1 MTYSAHISI
10 LTWQSFVKHTRLYI
24 IAEKIKK
31 KWQSVVTYGA
41 HQGPDGHT
49 SLITGDGESSLD
61 CRLFARLRQHD
72 TYTCIC
78 ICICHHW
85 IADYSLAYTISSLLY
100 IHLSMLAGA
109 TFSDLLDIIH
119 STYPTVSGIT
129 KIFDGKYNLLDTAMI
144 KVQSN
149 LGFLSNFF
157 SLISQLAKT
166 VIGSQRV
173 LSTVHGEPK
182 VFRECERKLLNSF
195 YGTQGTENN

>member
-1 MTYSAHISI
+1 M
-10 LTWQSFVKHTRLYI
+10 VPTR
-24 IAEKIKK
+24 
-31 KWQSVVTYGA
+31 
-41 HQGPDGHT
+41 GPTGHT
-49 SLITGDGESSLD
+49 SLITGDGESSVD

-78 ICICHHW
+78 ICICHHL
-85 IADYSLAYTISSLLY
+85 IADYSLAYTIRSLPY
-100 IHLSMLAGA
+100 IHLSMLVGA
-109 TFSDLLDIIH
+109 TLSDLLDIIH

-129 KIFDGKYNLLDTAMI
+129 QIFDEKFNLLDTEMI

-182 VFRECERKLLNSF
+182 VFRKCERKLLNSF
-195 YGTQGTENN
+195 MAPRARKIIDL